1 MATKKRRACFQ
12 RSHLLLGEVG
22 DFHTDRDDNK
32 LQYFLE
38 GIVQWVGNK
47 ELKENKRDF
56 FIPTNTYDIDYK
68 SF

>member
-38 GIVQWVGNK
+38 GIVQ
-47 ELKENKRDF
+47 
-56 FIPTNTYDIDYK
+56 
-68 SF
+68 